1 LPTDLPTLDRFLR
14 RARALLRRIEKAI
27 ERSEQINRLAAA
39 RQRIEQDLF
48 PSQGRTNPHPDL
60 AKQRDQL
67 EARIQRLMRPVDRL
81 HEDLAA
87 FRSELARALAGLPVD
102 DPDFATLRSR
112 VGRLRWPAAPGFQ
125 KPLLEPARNNLR
137 EIVLA
142 LSGIGGTQARKA
154 TTRDANS
161 EKQPSASTQH
171 ESQDV
176 LTLAEAA
183 ACLKIS
189 YQRAAELVRKKMLPA
204 FRMGRQVRI
213 ARRDLEEFMRR
224 GGLGA

>member
-1 LPTDLPTLDRFLR
+1 MDHV
-14 RARALLRRIEKAI
+14 IQ
-27 ERSEQINRLAAA
+27 RSEQINRLAAA
-39 RQRIEQDLF
+39 RQRIEEDLF
-48 PSQGRTNPHPDL
+48 PSPDRTNPHPDL
-60 AKQRDQL
+60 VKQRDQL
-67 EARIQRLMRPVDRL
+67 EARIERLNRPIERF
-81 HEDLAA
+81 HEDLAG

-102 DPDFATLRSR
+102 DPEFAALRSR

-137 EIVLA
+137 EIVMA
-142 LSGIGGTQARKA
+142 LSGIGETQARKDPL
-154 TTRDANS
+154 RDAGRGK
-161 EKQPSASTQH
+161 EPFAPTQH
-171 ESQDV
+171 ESWGV

-183 ACLKIS
+183 AHLKIS
-189 YQRAAELVRKKMLPA
+189 YQRAAELARKQMLPA